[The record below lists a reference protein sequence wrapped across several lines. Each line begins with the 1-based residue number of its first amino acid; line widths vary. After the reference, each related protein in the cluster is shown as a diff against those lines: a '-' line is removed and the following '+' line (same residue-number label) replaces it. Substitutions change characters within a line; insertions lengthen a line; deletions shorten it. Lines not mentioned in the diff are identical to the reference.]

1 MGKDATRVVLVTGA
15 TSGIGYTTARVLA
28 QQGWKVV
35 AAGIEPATA
44 EMTTEMA
51 DAGDVVFVQIDLAE
65 PAAAPALVDRAL
77 QQFGRLDGLVNC
89 AGIHTLADTANT
101 SDEVWDRI
109 LNVNLHAAFRLTRE
123 AIAAMIRSGGGTVVN
138 VASEAGIVA
147 VPGQVAY
154 NVSKAGLIMLT
165 RSVAVDHAAEQ
176 IRAVSVCPGTTLTPL
191 VRAAIDSAPDP
202 AAHERML
209 AESRPARRLGKPE
222 EIAAAIAFVLSDDV
236 AYMTGA
242 ELVIDGGYTAR

>member
-1 MGKDATRVVLVTGA
+1 MGKDAMRVVLITGA
-15 TSGIGYTTARVLA
+15 TSGIGHTTALVLA

-35 AAGIEPATA
+35 AAGIEPANA

-51 DAGDVVFVQIDLAE
+51 AAGDVVFVQTDLAE

-77 QQFGRLDGLVNC
+77 QEFGRLDGLVNC
-89 AGIHTLADTANT
+89 AGIHTLADTPNT

-165 RSVAVDHAAEQ
+165 RSVAVDHAADQ

-209 AESRPARRLGKPE
+209 AESRPAQRLGKPE

-236 AYMTGA
+236 AYMTGT